1 MNKRIIS
8 KEEYSKFLSQGIQVG
23 NCFVYMGHGNWAF
36 ATQEVKM
43 VSVPIGNYGYNY
55 YEPVK
60 IFRTRYGIGGGGGT
74 EDGVIVYNRSAAPS
88 LLQGGI
94 PASKIDIKPDFARS
108 DYKEQ
113 YDRLQT
119 SEVYRLLM
127 EILPTSTFVS
137 QVSFSTDTTEF
148 RPREVGVLLY
158 DRNVSPKSLKTYYH
172 PSPNKNR
179 PQNEMGRVNTLLHE
193 AVHIYFHTAGGRV
206 IDPDTH
212 NTFPRMLVYRGMKE
226 YNDTYNL
233 GYSDEDL
240 EFLSFRGLDNSDE
253 FKQWISERVLIKR
266 SQGKVTTE
274 EEEIKAFHD
283 RVSRLTYLP
292 VKNE

>member
-8 KEEYSKFLSQGIQVG
+8 KEEYFRCLNGGIKVG
-23 NCFVYMGHGNWAF
+23 NCFVYMGNGNWAF
-36 ATQEVKM
+36 GTQEVKM

-55 YEPVK
+55 YEPVTV
-60 IFRTRYGIGGGGGT
+60 FRTRYGIGGGGGT
-74 EDGVIVYNRSAAPS
+74 EDGVIVYNRSASPS

-94 PASKIDIKPDFARS
+94 PASKIDIKPDFAGS
-108 DYKEQ
+108 DYKAQ

-127 EILPTSTFVS
+127 ELLPTSTFVS
-137 QVSFSTDTTEF
+137 QVSFSTNPF
-148 RPREVGVLLY
+148 KLLPGEVGVTLVQS
-158 DRNVSPKSLKTYYH
+158 VSGKKTLETYYH
-172 PSPNKNR
+172 PSPNEDR

-206 IDPDTH
+206 VDPGTH

-240 EFLSFRGLDNSDE
+240 EFLSYRGLDKSDE

-266 SQGKVTTE
+266 SQGIITTKE
-274 EEEIKAFHD
+274 QEIRAFHY
-283 RVSRLTYLP
+283 RVSRLTDSP
-292 VKNE
+292 NEN